1 MIAIFREYFHQ
12 LFRLNMQTNDAEKA
26 KFTPYQVIAIVLLTL
41 TQFTVVLDFM
51 VMSPLGDMLMKSMSL
66 STSQFGLAVS
76 AYAFSA
82 GASGLLTA
90 GFADRFDRKKL
101 LLFFYV
107 GFIAGTLFCGLANTY
122 PMLIAAR
129 IITGLFGG
137 VMGSIALAIIADL
150 FPIQQRG
157 RAMGFTQMGFGA
169 SQVLGIPIG
178 LYIANHWGWQAP
190 FLMIVGLATLTWLVV
205 LFKMQPI
212 TKHLELKTEKN
223 AFSHLWHTMK
233 LRYYRIGFL
242 STALL
247 SLGGFMM
254 MPWGSAFAINNLKV
268 TYGQLPILFMAS
280 GLVALVVMPLVG
292 KLSDKIDKVK
302 IFFIAAIWT
311 MVAIIIYT
319 NLTPVP
325 FYLVITLNILL
336 MIGILSRIVPA
347 MALVSAIPKMQDRG
361 AFMSINSSLQQ
372 IAGGIAAAVGGLIV
386 VQKTKTSPLEHYNTL
401 GYVISVILIFNIIM
415 VYRMNKI
422 IKAQQHATKL

>member
-1 MIAIFREYFHQ
+1 
-12 LFRLNMQTNDAEKA
+12 MQTENAEQA
-26 KFTPYQVIAIVLLTL
+26 KFTSYQVVAIVLLTL

-66 STSQFGLAVS
+66 STSQFGFAVS

-82 GASGLLTA
+82 GASGLMTA

-107 GFIAGTLFCGLANTY
+107 GFIAGTLFCGLATTY
-122 PMLIAAR
+122 AMLVAAR

-150 FPIQQRG
+150 FPIHQRG

-190 FLMIVGLATLTWLVV
+190 FLMIVGLAALTWLVV
-205 LFKMQPI
+205 LIKMHPI
-212 TKHLELKTEKN
+212 TKHLELKTEKS
-223 AFSHLWHTMK
+223 AFTHLWHTMK
-233 LRYYRIGFL
+233 LKNYRVGFL

-280 GLVALVVMPLVG
+280 GLVALVVMPMVG
-292 KLSDKIDKVK
+292 KLSDRIDKVK

-319 NLTPVP
+319 NLTQIP
-325 FYLVITLNILL
+325 FYLVITLNIIL

-386 VQKTKTSPLEHYNTL
+386 VQRTKTSPLEHYNTL
-401 GYVISVILIFNIIM
+401 GYVISVIIVFNIIM
-415 VYRMNKI
+415 VYRMNNI
-422 IKAQQHATKL
+422 LKAQQHTTKL